1 MSFMKTVGIGK
12 LQKNA
17 SAVIRDVKAG
27 ETVEITVRGQVVA
40 RILPE
45 IGALPASMSKLDRL
59 IAAGLAHG
67 DGRGF
72 RDAIRRFPPQP
83 LGPGEYSPSDM
94 LRDLRADE
102 R

>member
-1 MSFMKTVGIGK
+1 MTHMKTVGIRH
-12 LQKNA
+12 LQQHA

-27 ETVEITVRGQVVA
+27 EVVEITERGRVVA
-40 RILPE
+40 RLVPPT
-45 IGALPASMSKLDRL
+45 GSRLDAL

-72 RDAIRRFPPQP
+72 EESMRLYPPLP
-83 LGPGEYSPSDM
+83 LLPGEISPSEV
-94 LRDLRADE
+94 LRELRADE

>member
-1 MSFMKTVGIGK
+1 MTHMKTVGIRQ
-12 LQKNA
+12 LQQNA
-17 SAVIRDVKAG
+17 SAVIREVKAG
-27 ETVEITVRGQVVA
+27 EIVEITERGQVVA
-40 RILPE
+40 RLVP
-45 IGALPASMSKLDRL
+45 PAKMNKLDAL
-59 IAAGLAHG
+59 IAAGLARG

-72 RDAIRRFPPQP
+72 REMIRRFPPQP